1 VRPRTV
7 LEDVALAGC
16 LDLDFVHLRAVF
28 AGDHRAK
35 QKVAQSRESVAI
47 AAAVE
52 RIFQAGQGIRL
63 AEIQSRALGAL
74 RTDGSIGT
82 GRPGES
88 GRTGHARWSGS
99 A

>member
-1 VRPRTV
+1 MRPRTV
-7 LEDVALAGC
+7 LEDVALAGS
-16 LDLDFVHLRAVF
+16 LDLEFVHLRAVF

-52 RIFQAGQGIRL
+52 RIEAGQGIRL

-74 RTDGSIGT
+74 RTDRSIGT

>member
-1 VRPRTV
+1 MSRRTV
-7 LEDVALAGC
+7 LEDVALADC
-16 LDLDFVHLRAVF
+16 LDRDFVHLCAVF

-52 RIFQAGQGIRL
+52 RIEAGQGIRL
-63 AEIQSRALGAL
+63 AEIQSRAPGAL
-74 RTDGSIGT
+74 RTDWTIGT
-82 GRPGES
+82 GRSGES
-88 GRTGHARWSGS
+88 GRTGHARWSRS